1 MFGQISFFLTVS
13 RSTEVIII
21 NKKNYKAITDFFKS
35 NKRANKILKIS
46 YKLLPAIIFVSYPLM
61 LIYIF
66 IFQQKDLFSMI
77 IIPAGVFALVTV
89 LRKLINRKR
98 PYEVY
103 DIPSVFKKETVGN
116 SMPSRHTASALIIS
130 LAMLKINA
138 YLGIAFLFISLLIL
152 LSRIFAGVHFI
163 SDVIAGATIS
173 IVAGIIFFFILL

>member
-1 MFGQISFFLTVS
+1 M
-13 RSTEVIII
+13 III
-21 NKKNYKAITDFFKS
+21 NKKNHKAITDFFK
-35 NKRANKILKIS
+35 NHKTANKILKIS

-66 IFQQKDLFSMI
+66 IFQRKDLLSMI
-77 IIPAGVFALVTV
+77 IIPAGVFVSVTV

-130 LAMLKINA
+130 LAMLKINP
-138 YLGIAFLFISLLIL
+138 YLGIAFLLISLLIAI
-152 LSRIFAGVHFI
+152 SRIFAGVHFI
-163 SDVIAGATIS
+163 SDVIVGAVISLAAGT
-173 IVAGIIFFFILL
+173 IFFFVPL